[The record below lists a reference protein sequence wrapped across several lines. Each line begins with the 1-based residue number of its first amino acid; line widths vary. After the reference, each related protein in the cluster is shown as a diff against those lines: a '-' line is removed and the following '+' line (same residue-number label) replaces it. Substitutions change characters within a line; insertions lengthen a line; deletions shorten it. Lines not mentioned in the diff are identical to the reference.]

1 MRAHR
6 PSLRRGRYR
15 RAARVSDF
23 DWGVIARSW
32 PFLAEGMALSALLVA
47 VATAGGLV
55 LGFGLALMRRSRH
68 ALIAA
73 PATAYVTVMRTVPL
87 ILVLFWFYFLVPLVI
102 GRPVGSLASALIAFV
117 LFEAAFY
124 CEIIRSAIGS
134 VRAGQTEAALA
145 TGMKRWQVMRY
156 IVLPQGLK
164 AMTPLLLNQI
174 IIVFQDTSLVYVVA
188 LRDFMTTA
196 SVVAS
201 RDGRPTEM
209 YTLVAVV
216 YLAICFSLSKAVEH
230 YGKARA
236 TMIVLENV
244 SKSYGRTAGPAR
256 LQRDRPPRRG
266 GRRLRPVGIGQEH
279 ADQVHQRSRTD
290 RSRHDHRRR
299 RLGHRPAHR
308 PAGAAH
314 PHRHGVPELRA
325 LSAHDGAAERQPGAD
340 PRPEALARRG
350 RRALRAAARARR
362 PGRASWRAA
371 PTSSPAASSSASRSR
386 ARWRWTR
393 RRCCSTSR
401 PRRSTPR

>member
-1 MRAHR
+1 
-6 PSLRRGRYR
+6 
-15 RAARVSDF
+15 VSDF

-68 ALIAA
+68 PLVAA
-73 PATAYVTVMRTVPL
+73 PAAGYVTVMRTVPL

-102 GRPVGSLASALIAFV
+102 GRPVGSLGSALIAFV

-134 VRAGQTEAALA
+134 VPAGQTYAALA

-156 IVLPQGLK
+156 VVLPQGLK
-164 AMTPLLLNQI
+164 AMTPLLLNQV

-216 YLAICFSLSKAVEH
+216 YLAICFSLAKVVE
-230 YGKARA
+230 
-236 TMIVLENV
+236 
-244 SKSYGRTAGPAR
+244 
-256 LQRDRPPRRG
+256 
-266 GRRLRPVGIGQEH
+266 
-279 ADQVHQRSRTD
+279 
-290 RSRHDHRRR
+290 
-299 RLGHRPAHR
+299 RLGK
-308 PAGAAH
+308 
-314 PHRHGVPELRA
+314 
-325 LSAHDGAAERQPGAD
+325 
-340 PRPEALARRG
+340 
-350 RRALRAAARARR
+350 RRAA
-362 PGRASWRAA
+362 
-371 PTSSPAASSSASRSR
+371 
-386 ARWRWTR
+386 
-393 RRCCSTSR
+393 
-401 PRRSTPR
+401 